1 MTDDTRKT
9 YSEETIANQ
18 IKELFDEDDIYN
30 NETFNFKVQK
40 MKEVLS
46 RLQPPN
52 QPVKNEYL
60 KEIFLR
66 VRRKIDLNENYENN

>member
-18 IKELFDEDDIYN
+18 IKELFNEDDIYN
-30 NETFNFKVQK
+30 NETFNLKVQK

-46 RLQPPN
+46 RLPN

>member
-30 NETFNFKVQK
+30 NETFNIKVQK

-46 RLQPPN
+46 QLPN

-60 KEIFLR
+60 KEMFLR
-66 VRRKIDLNENYENN
+66 VRGKIDLNENYENN

>member
-30 NETFNFKVQK
+30 NETFNIKVQK

-46 RLQPPN
+46 RLHPPT

>member
-1 MTDDTRKT
+1 MTDDIRKT

-18 IKELFDEDDIYN
+18 IKELFDENDIYN
-30 NETFNFKVQK
+30 NETFNIKVQK

-46 RLQPPN
+46 RLPN

-60 KEIFLR
+60 KEMFLR
-66 VRRKIDLNENYENN
+66 VRGKIDLNENYENN

>member
-1 MTDDTRKT
+1 MTDDIPKT

-18 IKELFDEDDIYN
+18 IKQLFHEDDIYN
-30 NETFNFKVQK
+30 NETFNIKVQK

-46 RLQPPN
+46 RLPN

-60 KEIFLR
+60 KEMFLR
-66 VRRKIDLNENYENN
+66 VRGKIDLNENYENN

>member
-1 MTDDTRKT
+1 MTDDIRKT
-9 YSEETIANQ
+9 YSEETIADQ

-30 NETFNFKVQK
+30 NETFNIKVQK

-46 RLQPPN
+46 RLPN
-52 QPVKNEYL
+52 EPVENEYL